1 MEDQPNMDDR
11 EKCGFKAQKNV
22 MFTYLIKRELF
33 NSILAIV
40 AVKQDLDQ
48 FINCCTARYQK

>member
-1 MEDQPNMDDR
+1 MEDQFNMGG
-11 EKCGFKAQKNV
+11 EGSNLEGLNNE
-22 MFTYLIKRELF
+22 MFTYLIKRKLF

-40 AVKQDLDQ
+40 AIKQDLDQ

>member
-1 MEDQPNMDDR
+1 MEDQSNMGG
-11 EKCGFKAQKNV
+11 EGSGLKGLNNV
-22 MFTYLIKRELF
+22 MFTYLIKRKLF

-40 AVKQDLDQ
+40 AIKQDLDQ